1 MHQTDFDLTA
11 GRFGRCSQCEFKAVL
26 FCKPV
31 PAVNTLGPQDVVD
44 EPVIKE
50 LCPTCFD
57 TPPGT
62 QSMNQRHRK
71 HGV

>member
-11 GRFGRCSQCEFKAVL
+11 ARLGRCYQCKFKALL
-26 FCKPV
+26 FCKAV
-31 PAVNTLGPQDVVD
+31 PAVNTLEQQDITD
-44 EPVIKE
+44 ELAIKE

-62 QSMNQRHRK
+62 QSMNQRHR
-71 HGV
+71 GGQ